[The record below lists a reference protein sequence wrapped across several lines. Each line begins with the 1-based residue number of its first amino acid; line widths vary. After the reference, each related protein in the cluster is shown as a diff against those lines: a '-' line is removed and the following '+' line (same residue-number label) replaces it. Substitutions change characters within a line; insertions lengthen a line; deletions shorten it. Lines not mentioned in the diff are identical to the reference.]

1 MDILY
6 QNHRLLGKFL
16 MKEIRLHVMLLI
28 KRRIG
33 IIKIKANKKIIKVIE
48 KISQSNHSKIIK
60 IKNKIN
66 RKLNLKMIKVRTKR
80 LKLIIR

>member
-6 QNHRLLGKFL
+6 PNHRLLGKFL
-16 MKEIRLHVMLLI
+16 MKEIRLPVMLLI
-28 KRRIG
+28 KRKIG
-33 IIKIKANKKIIKVIE
+33 TIKIMANKKIIKVIE
-48 KISQSNHSKIIK
+48 KISQNNLTKIIK